1 MSTLGDLLP
10 PGQEPAGASAPPPQ
24 GKPLGAMLAEKP
36 AGNVIVPGA
45 KAEVNEDEIKK
56 CETLG
61 DLRAKFPE
69 LQDPSSGYFMIV
81 ERTHPKS
88 IFAGILGKYKSDH
101 EGNDLLDVAGF
112 ASFFKAGTYVIW
124 VEGPSKNS
132 VDPVTGVPKTLR
144 KAEITHKVPEM
155 PPGYPTQQQPYP
167 YPFAA
172 PPYPPQNGNS
182 AVDLERAKS
191 EGTITRLMTEKVL
204 SSMGAQPD
212 STAGAIAAEAVR
224 AASEQSRIQIDVL
237 NRQMEALRE
246 QNQILMER
254 LSNTRSE
261 PSTSDNLVHA
271 MLNRGNADVEM
282 MRNSHAQELSSLRA
296 SYDDRI
302 ERMRSEF
309 EQSKDRAR
317 ADMERKE
324 ERMIAAHEQAL
335 TRERT
340 LADDRFRQEREHL
353 SNQTKLLEQSHER
366 ALESAKEEY
375 KASLERLVDQR
386 KNDLERVDFQHAS
399 VVQAKE
405 QEIQRLKDENDRL
418 RDKVDRLERQ
428 VNMPFQ
434 DKLMEIKSMSEL
446 LGVLGGGGA
455 PEEKE
460 EAKPDMLE
468 KLADFAQTPVGQ
480 MIAAAALQKSGM
492 LPAGAV
498 PPVAPPGPPA
508 PRQMNQGA
516 PQAKKKPRPVQ
527 QTAPQPQQTHQQAP
541 PQQAPAKPKQ
551 EIMARGEQPLPDEQ
565 LHGVL
570 KFLEGNLW
578 QAAHAT
584 PPADPRAVAEQ
595 LRAFVEQNFP
605 GQDMV
610 SRFHAWMD
618 AANFTKLLD
627 ALHGADGAWLKQKPW
642 IEGLWVSMEPPP
654 PDPVLAPAPAPA
666 PAEEPVAS

>member
-1 MSTLGDLLP
+1 MTMSTLGDLLP

-36 AGNVIVPGA
+36 AGNVIVPGLKVEA
-45 KAEVNEDEIKK
+45 NEDDIKK

-69 LQDPSSGYFMIV
+69 LQDPSSGYSMVV
-81 ERTHPKS
+81 ERTHPKG
-88 IFAGILGKYKSDH
+88 IYAGVQGRFK
-101 EGNDLLDVAGF
+101 GNHDGFDLLDVEGF
-112 ASFFKAGTYVIW
+112 GEFFKAGTYVVW
-124 VEGPSKNS
+124 VEGPSRTS
-132 VDPVTGVPKTLR
+132 LDPITGHPRILR

-155 PPGYPTQQQPYP
+155 PVTPHQSPYAT
-167 YPFAA
+167 YPFAV
-172 PPYPPQNGNS
+172 PPYQHQNGNS
-182 AVDLERAKS
+182 AVELERARS
-191 EGTITRLMTEKVL
+191 EGKIGEMLAQKAL
-204 SSMGAQPD
+204 SGMGAQPD
-212 STAGAIAAEAVR
+212 NTAGAIAAEAVR
-224 AASEQSRIQIDVL
+224 AASEQNRVQISVL
-237 NRQMEALRE
+237 NEQIQEARE
-246 QNQILMER
+246 QNRMLMER
-254 LSNTRSE
+254 LANTRSE
-261 PSTSDNLVHA
+261 PSASDNLVHA

-282 MRNSHAQELSSLRA
+282 MRQSHAQELSSLRA

-324 ERMIAAHEQAL
+324 ERMMAAHDQAL

-353 SNQTKLLEQSHER
+353 SNQTKMLEQSHER

-386 KNDLERVDFQHAS
+386 KNDLERIDFQHAS

-405 QEIQRLKDENDRL
+405 QEIQRLKDENERL

-446 LGVLGGGGA
+446 LGVLGGGG
-455 PEEKE
+455 PVEEKE
-460 EAKPDMLE
+460 EAKPDMVE
-468 KLADFAQTPVGQ
+468 KLADFAHTPVGQ
-480 MIAAAALQKSGM
+480 MMVAAALQKSGM
-492 LPAGAV
+492 LPPGAV

-508 PRQMNQGA
+508 PRQMGQGA
-516 PQAKKKPRPVQ
+516 PQPKKKPRPVQ

-541 PQQAPAKPKQ
+541 PQQAPAKPKN
-551 EIMARGEQPLPDEQ
+551 EIMARGEQPMPDEQ

-570 KFLEGNLW
+570 KFLEGQLW

-584 PPADPRAVAEQ
+584 PPADPRSVADQ
-595 LRAFVEQNFP
+595 LRVFVEKNFP

-627 ALHGADGAWLKQKPW
+627 ALHGADGAWLKQRPW
-642 IEGLWVSMEPPP
+642 VEGLWVSMEPPP
-654 PDPVLAPAPAPA
+654 ADAPVLPEAQDEAVPA
-666 PAEEPVAS
+666 S

>member
-45 KAEVNEDEIKK
+45 KAEVNEDDIKK

-69 LQDPSSGYFMIV
+69 LQDPSSGYSMVV
-81 ERTHPKS
+81 ERTHPKG
-88 IFAGILGKYKSDH
+88 IYAGVQGRFKATH
-101 EGNDLLDVAGF
+101 EGFDLLDVEGF
-112 ASFFKAGTYVIW
+112 GEFFKAGTFVVW
-124 VEGPSKNS
+124 VEGPSRTS
-132 VDPVTGVPKTLR
+132 LDPITGHPRILR

-155 PPGYPTQQQPYP
+155 PVNPHQSYQHP
-167 YPFAA
+167 YPFGVS
-172 PPYPPQNGNS
+172 PYPPQNGNS

-204 SSMGAQPD
+204 SSMNAQPD
-212 STAGAIAAEAVR
+212 SAAGAIAAEAVR
-224 AASEQSRIQIDVL
+224 AASEQSRAQIAVL
-237 NRQMEALRE
+237 NDQLHESRE
-246 QNQILMER
+246 QIRLLMER
-254 LSNTRSE
+254 LSNTKNE

-296 SYDDRI
+296 SYEDRI

-324 ERMIAAHEQAL
+324 ERMVAAHEQAL

-366 ALESAKEEY
+366 ALRSARDEY
-375 KASLERLVDQR
+375 QANLERLVDQR
-386 KNDLERVDFQHAS
+386 KNDQERMDAQHALI
-399 VVQAKE
+399 VQTKE
-405 QEIQRLKDENDRL
+405 QEIQRLKDDNERL
-418 RDKVDRLERQ
+418 RDKVERLERL

-434 DKLMEIKSMSEL
+434 DKLMEIKNMSEL

-508 PRQMNQGA
+508 PRQVGQGA
-516 PQAKKKPRPVQ
+516 PQPKKKPRPVQ

-541 PQQAPAKPKQ
+541 PQQAPAKPKN

-666 PAEEPVAS
+666 PAEETVAS

>member
-1 MSTLGDLLP
+1 MTMSTLGDLLP

-45 KAEVNEDEIKK
+45 KPEVNEDEIKK

-69 LQDPSSGYFMIV
+69 LQDPSSGYTMVV
-81 ERTHPKS
+81 ERTHPKG
-88 IFAGILGKYKSDH
+88 IYAGVQGRFKANHD
-101 EGNDLLDVAGF
+101 GFDLLDVEGF
-112 ASFFKAGTYVIW
+112 GEFFKAGTYVVW
-124 VEGPSKNS
+124 VEGPSRTS
-132 VDPVTGVPKTLR
+132 LDPITGHPRILR

-155 PPGYPTQQQPYP
+155 PVTPHQSPYAT
-167 YPFAA
+167 YPFAM
-172 PPYPPQNGNS
+172 PPYQQQNGNS
-182 AVDLERAKS
+182 AVELERARS
-191 EGTITRLMTEKVL
+191 EGKIGEMLAQKAL
-204 SSMGAQPD
+204 NGMGAQPD
-212 STAGAIAAEAVR
+212 NTAGAIASEAVR
-224 AASEQSRIQIDVL
+224 YASEQSRIQIDVL

-246 QNQILMER
+246 QNQALMER
-254 LSNTRSE
+254 LSTTRSE

-324 ERMIAAHEQAL
+324 ERMVAAHEQAL

-353 SNQTKLLEQSHER
+353 ANQTKLLEQSHER
-366 ALESAKEEY
+366 ALRSARDEY
-375 KASLERLVDQR
+375 QANLERLVDQR
-386 KNDLERVDFQHAS
+386 KNDQERMDAQHALI
-399 VVQAKE
+399 VQTKE
-405 QEIQRLKDENDRL
+405 QEIQRLKDDNERL
-418 RDKVDRLERQ
+418 RDKVERLERL

-434 DKLMEIKSMSEL
+434 DKLMEIKNMSEL

-654 PDPVLAPAPAPA
+654 PDPALAPAPA
-666 PAEEPVAS
+666 PAEEPVVG